1 MVGRPRDVEEFRR
14 KFGPLVQKALVERPE
29 WQSEAKIGLALGG
42 RMNSQEERRVDGIQR
57 VPVEAL
63 VEVCG
68 LKSDVPSFEAESR
81 NVSDRGI
88 RLRTAYLPELGAPV
102 VCRFENGGQEVL
114 AEGVIAWR
122 SAQPRGGEFGVRFTA
137 LNSKSAQVLGKLCRG
152 EPDSH
157 ASSGGAN
164 LSEDT
169 PEQGLR
175 AGTKVKLHIAGLSS
189 PMRARVQQGDSDQI
203 CVNSSLEF
211 LRLGKRLHLEN
222 VEAGDQS
229 EAYIDGIDV
238 VIDPET
244 GVPNLVVVL
253 RTNEAENTPEPSVID
268 TASDNE
274 LLQGGRTQSAAAAAE
289 TDDSDPDE
297 SEGVADEVAAMRGKL
312 EQSLSKVGLMIRITG
327 TQAASIGKTL
337 RDRGGPLVQRLAR
350 YTWAGG
356 RRGKPEVSPPRRRTA
371 PPPSQVSGAM
381 SHGLRPQARSVAD
394 PEVAPLP
401 KPKQHRKMIV
411 TTLGVGA
418 LLVTVIAVASRGGAP
433 TVASNSSNPQARAA
447 ANATTQTLPA
457 ASQGVTPAAAPGA
470 SAIMAPVPLFGITP
484 MATLE
489 PAPLGSAPPPAGA
502 PPNAIAEREMAAARA
517 ATAQVATGTEE
528 ASEEPESGSSSEEP
542 AAKPEDVAP
551 WGKGKM
557 HDPVIFR
564 VKLDG
569 PANAIKGKSL
579 TRGFSV
585 IIPKRKAEES
595 PKGYAKQDSRI
606 EKVSAA
612 NADNGVKILWLFK
625 DEIPGYRVRLR
636 KNSVEFLISS
646 KTK

>member
-1 MVGRPRDVEEFRR
+1 
-14 KFGPLVQKALVERPE
+14 
-29 WQSEAKIGLALGG
+29 
-42 RMNSQEERRVDGIQR
+42 MNSQQERRVDGIQR

-68 LKSDVPSFEAESR
+68 LKGDVPAFEAESR

-102 VCRFENGGQEVL
+102 VCRFENDGQEVL

-122 SAQPRGGEFGVRFTA
+122 SSQPRGGEFGVRFTA

-152 EPDSH
+152 EPDSV
-157 ASSGGAN
+157 ASTGVTSR
-164 LSEDT
+164 SDET

-175 AGTKVKLHIAGLSS
+175 AGTKVKLHIDGLSS

-253 RTNEAENTPEPSVID
+253 RSHEAEDTPEPSVID
-268 TASDNE
+268 TASDRE
-274 LLQGGRTQSAAAAAE
+274 PLHGGRLKSAAVASE
-289 TDDSDPDE
+289 TDDSDEAE
-297 SEGVADEVAAMRGKL
+297 SEGMADEVAAMRGKL
-312 EQSLSKVGLMIRITG
+312 EQSLTKVGLIIRITG
-327 TQAASIGKTL
+327 TQAVSLGKTL

-356 RRGKPEVSPPRRRTA
+356 RRSKPEVNPPRRRTA
-371 PPPSQVSGAM
+371 PPPSQVSGAT
-381 SHGLRPQARSVAD
+381 SHGLRPQARSVPD
-394 PEVAPLP
+394 PEVVPLP
-401 KPKQHRKMIV
+401 KPKRHRKMIV

-433 TVASNSSNPQARAA
+433 SVASNSSNPQARNAT
-447 ANATTQTLPA
+447 NATTLALPA
-457 ASQGVTPAAAPGA
+457 ASQAMAPTPTPGA
-470 SAIMAPVPLFGITP
+470 SAVMAPVPLFGPTP

-489 PAPLGSAPPPAGA
+489 PAPLGSAPAPAGG
-502 PPNAIAEREMAAARA
+502 PLPNAIAEREMAAAKS
-517 ATAQVATGTEE
+517 ATAQVAAGSEE
-528 ASEEPESGSSSEEP
+528 ASEEPNESGSEEP

-557 HDPVIFR
+557 HDPVIFK

-595 PKGYAKQDSRI
+595 PKGYAKQDNRI
-606 EKVSAA
+606 DKVSAA
-612 NADNGVKILWLFK
+612 NGDNGVKILWLFK

-636 KNSVEFLISS
+636 KNTVEFLISS

>member
-1 MVGRPRDVEEFRR
+1 
-14 KFGPLVQKALVERPE
+14 
-29 WQSEAKIGLALGG
+29 
-42 RMNSQEERRVDGIQR
+42 MNSQEERRVDGIQR

-68 LKSDVPSFEAESR
+68 LKGDVPSFEAESR

-102 VCRFENGGQEVL
+102 VCRFENDGQEVL

-152 EPDSH
+152 EPDSMGSPGV
-157 ASSGGAN
+157 AGQS
-164 LSEDT
+164 DVT

-175 AGTKVKLHIAGLSS
+175 AGTKVKLHIDGLSS

-244 GVPNLVVVL
+244 GVPSLVVVL
-253 RTNEAENTPEPSVID
+253 RSQEDTPEPSVID
-268 TASDNE
+268 TSDSELLHAGRFKSASAASDI
-274 LLQGGRTQSAAAAAE
+274 
-289 TDDSDPDE
+289 DDSDQAGSD
-297 SEGVADEVAAMRGKL
+297 GMADEVAAMRGKL
-312 EQSLSKVGLMIRITG
+312 EQSLSKVGLIIRITG
-327 TQAASIGKTL
+327 SQAASIGKTL

-356 RRGKPEVSPPRRRTA
+356 RRGKPEVNPPRRRTA
-371 PPPSQVSGAM
+371 PPPSQVSGTSAQ
-381 SHGLRPQARSVAD
+381 GLRPQARSVAD
-394 PEVAPLP
+394 PEVAPVV
-401 KPKQHRKMIV
+401 KPKQRRKVIV
-411 TTLGVGA
+411 TSLGVGA

-433 TVASNSSNPQARAA
+433 SVASNSSNPQARAA
-447 ANATTQTLPA
+447 ANATTLTLPA
-457 ASQGVTPAAAPGA
+457 VSQSMTAAPTPGA
-470 SAIMAPVPLFGITP
+470 SAVMAPVPLFGPTP

-489 PAPLGSAPPPAGA
+489 PAPLGSAPAPAA
-502 PPNAIAEREMAAARA
+502 NPLPNGVAEREMAAAKA
-517 ATAQVATGTEE
+517 ATAQVAAGTEE
-528 ASEEPESGSSSEEP
+528 ASEEPSDSASGEP
-542 AAKPEDVAP
+542 AAKPEDVTP

-579 TRGFSV
+579 SKGFSV

-595 PKGYAKQDSRI
+595 PKGYAKQDNRI

-612 NADNGVKILWLFK
+612 NGDDGVKILWIFK

-636 KNSVEFLISS
+636 KNTVEFLISS
-646 KTK
+646 KSK